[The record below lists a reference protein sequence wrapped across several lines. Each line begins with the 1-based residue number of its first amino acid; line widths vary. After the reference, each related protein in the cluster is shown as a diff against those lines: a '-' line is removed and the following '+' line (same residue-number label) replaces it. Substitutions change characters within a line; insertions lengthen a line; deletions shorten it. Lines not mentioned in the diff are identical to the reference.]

1 MIDAL
6 NDKLLTL
13 AEAAKRLP
21 SRPCVMSV
29 FRWLKKGRLA
39 GVKVGARWYTTEGAL
54 TDFIANCNTAA
65 PQGTPPATA
74 KQRQARVTKAKK
86 ELAKMGL

>member
-29 FRWLKKGRLA
+29 FRWLKSGRLA
-39 GVKVGARWYTTEGAL
+39 GVKVGARWYTTEAAL
-54 TDFIANCNTAA
+54 TDFIAGCNSRP
-65 PQGTPPATA
+65 PQGTPPASPA
-74 KQRQARVTKAKK
+74 ERNRRVAKAKK
-86 ELAKMGL
+86 ELQKMGL